1 MNECLEIPVE
11 KIIERFKVI
20 KELDKYPFLLQ
31 KICQNEDCDVEN
43 FIKALTQY
51 FDKVDEKIKMN

>member
-20 KELDKYPFLLQ
+20 KELDKYPLLLH
-31 KICQNEDCDVEN
+31 KICQNEDFDVDT
-43 FIKALTQY
+43 FKKALMQY